1 MSSNELVEQIMA
13 QVIARVA
20 TPEHEV
26 LPKTTHQI
34 RETAMAEK
42 SCTLTEFVG
51 TAIGDTV
58 GLVIANVDSALLD
71 AMKLEKRY
79 RSIGILGARIGAGPH
94 IMAADEAVKATNTE
108 VISIELPRD
117 TKGGAGHGSLIL
129 LGGNDVSDVKRGIE
143 VALKELDRTFGDVY
157 ANEAGHLELQ
167 YTARASYALEKAF
180 GAPLGRACGV
190 IVGAPAAVGVLMAD
204 TALKSA
210 NVDVVASQLPP
221 LKAPATATKSF
232 LIISGDSGA
241 VRQAVISHAKSVK
254 PCFRLS
260 AIHRKT
266 IALPTSE
273 FSEADL

>member
-1 MSSNELVEQIMA
+1 
-13 QVIARVA
+13 
-20 TPEHEV
+20 
-26 LPKTTHQI
+26 
-34 RETAMAEK
+34 MAEK

-143 VALKELDRTFGDVY
+143 VALKELDRTLAMSMPTKPDILSCNIPPSPGMHWKKRLVHHWD
-157 ANEAGHLELQ
+157 
-167 YTARASYALEKAF
+167 
-180 GAPLGRACGV
+180 GRA
-190 IVGAPAAVGVLMAD
+190 ALW
-204 TALKSA
+204 TAL
-210 NVDVVASQLPP
+210 QP
-221 LKAPATATKSF
+221 LWVF
-232 LIISGDSGA
+232 
-241 VRQAVISHAKSVK
+241 
-254 PCFRLS
+254 
-260 AIHRKT
+260 
-266 IALPTSE
+266 
-273 FSEADL
+273 

>member
-117 TKGGAGHGSLIL
+117 TKGGAL
-129 LGGNDVSDVKRGIE
+129 
-143 VALKELDRTFGDVY
+143 
-157 ANEAGHLELQ
+157 
-167 YTARASYALEKAF
+167 
-180 GAPLGRACGV
+180 
-190 IVGAPAAVGVLMAD
+190 
-204 TALKSA
+204 
-210 NVDVVASQLPP
+210 
-221 LKAPATATKSF
+221 
-232 LIISGDSGA
+232 SGGA
-241 VRQAVISHAKSVK
+241 VCHNIHIGGLQRGVGHQNTHRSRSADNNAASPSQWSAKRFFQ
-254 PCFRLS
+254 C
-260 AIHRKT
+260 
-266 IALPTSE
+266 IAGAGGILQLKMSGFVGIDIAKGPIE
-273 FSEADL
+273 FFQGDFNTAFHVRNIVAT